1 MAQKTV
7 LILPNLTKNNT
18 GQLVKSIVSQLRFSG
33 CTPVMQEAYDG
44 QFENVRYAP
53 FDTLIAACDLVLTVG
68 GDGTILHGVKHA
80 VGHDKPVLGVNTGRL
95 GYLAQVEADEIRIL
109 SRLAA
114 DDYAIQQRMLLEI
127 RVGEDGEP
135 LYALNDVVISKGDLA
150 RMVDLDISGDGQAI
164 GSYRADG
171 VILATPTGSTA
182 YSLSA
187 GGPIVDPSIDTIIV
201 TPICPHSLNDRA
213 VLLSPRMRLRVQ
225 SRYINASDK
234 IVVSVDGENVALLGQ
249 NTPILIRMAEKTAR
263 FISFPEKTFTMIL
276 REKLKPRG

>member
-1 MAQKTV
+1 MSRG
-7 LILPNLTKNNT
+7 L
-18 GQLVKSIVSQLRFSG
+18 
-33 CTPVMQEAYDG
+33 
-44 QFENVRYAP
+44 
-53 FDTLIAACDLVLTVG
+53 
-68 GDGTILHGVKHA
+68 GDVYK
-80 VGHDKPVLGVNTGRL
+80 R
-95 GYLAQVEADEIRIL
+95 Q
-109 SRLAA
+109 
-114 DDYAIQQRMLLEI
+114 
-127 RVGEDGEP
+127 
-135 LYALNDVVISKGDLA
+135 ALNDVVISKGDLA

>member
-1 MAQKTV
+1 M
-7 LILPNLTKNNT
+7 
-18 GQLVKSIVSQLRFSG
+18 
-33 CTPVMQEAYDG
+33 
-44 QFENVRYAP
+44 
-53 FDTLIAACDLVLTVG
+53 
-68 GDGTILHGVKHA
+68 KHA
-80 VGHDKPVLGVNTGRL
+80 VEHDKPVLGVNTGRL

-234 IVVSVDGENVALLGQ
+234 IVVSVDGENVALPGQ
-249 NTPILIRMAEKTAR
+249 KTPILIRMAEKTAR

>member
-1 MAQKTV
+1 MC
-7 LILPNLTKNNT
+7 IRD
-18 GQLVKSIVSQLRFSG
+18 S
-33 CTPVMQEAYDG
+33 
-44 QFENVRYAP
+44 
-53 FDTLIAACDLVLTVG
+53 
-68 GDGTILHGVKHA
+68 
-80 VGHDKPVLGVNTGRL
+80 DKPVLGVNTGRL

-234 IVVSVDGENVALLGQ
+234 IVVSVDGENVALPGQ
-249 NTPILIRMAEKTAR
+249 KTPILIRMAEKTAR

>member
-1 MAQKTV
+1 
-7 LILPNLTKNNT
+7 
-18 GQLVKSIVSQLRFSG
+18 
-33 CTPVMQEAYDG
+33 
-44 QFENVRYAP
+44 
-53 FDTLIAACDLVLTVG
+53 
-68 GDGTILHGVKHA
+68 
-80 VGHDKPVLGVNTGRL
+80 
-95 GYLAQVEADEIRIL
+95 
-109 SRLAA
+109 
-114 DDYAIQQRMLLEI
+114 MLLEI

-234 IVVSVDGENVALLGQ
+234 IVVSVDGENVALPGQ
-249 NTPILIRMAEKTAR
+249 KTPILIRMAEKTAR
-263 FISFPEKTFTMIL
+263 FISFP
-276 REKLKPRG
+276 REAQAARLGAARSG

>member
-1 MAQKTV
+1 M
-7 LILPNLTKNNT
+7 
-18 GQLVKSIVSQLRFSG
+18 
-33 CTPVMQEAYDG
+33 
-44 QFENVRYAP
+44 
-53 FDTLIAACDLVLTVG
+53 G

-127 RVGEDGEP
+127 RVGEDGDP

>member
-1 MAQKTV
+1 M
-7 LILPNLTKNNT
+7 
-18 GQLVKSIVSQLRFSG
+18 
-33 CTPVMQEAYDG
+33 
-44 QFENVRYAP
+44 
-53 FDTLIAACDLVLTVG
+53 
-68 GDGTILHGVKHA
+68 
-80 VGHDKPVLGVNTGRL
+80 LGVNTGRL

-234 IVVSVDGENVALLGQ
+234 IVVSVDGENVALPGQ
-249 NTPILIRMAEKTAR
+249 KTPILIRMAEKTAR

>member
-1 MAQKTV
+1 M
-7 LILPNLTKNNT
+7 
-18 GQLVKSIVSQLRFSG
+18 
-33 CTPVMQEAYDG
+33 
-44 QFENVRYAP
+44 
-53 FDTLIAACDLVLTVG
+53 
-68 GDGTILHGVKHA
+68 LHGVKHA
-80 VGHDKPVLGVNTGRL
+80 VEHDKPVLGVNTGRL

-249 NTPILIRMAEKTAR
+249 KTPILIRMAEKTAR

>member
-1 MAQKTV
+1 MAVDFLTGGRKGTKTV
-7 LILPNLTKNNT
+7 LISPNLTKNNT

-80 VGHDKPVLGVNTGRL
+80 VEHDKPVLGVNTGRL

-187 GGPIVDPSIDTIIV
+187 GGSIGRSIHRYDHCDPDLPAFTQRPCRTAFSTYA
-201 TPICPHSLNDRA
+201 SARA
-213 VLLSPRMRLRVQ
+213 EPLYQCV
-225 SRYINASDK
+225 
-234 IVVSVDGENVALLGQ
+234 
-249 NTPILIRMAEKTAR
+249 
-263 FISFPEKTFTMIL
+263 
-276 REKLKPRG
+276 